1 MRRQRNVVRA
11 AGSRAGGSEVRRGF
25 TLVEMV
31 VVMIIAAVAVG
42 VTAPALMRMAG
53 VRGDEGDATPLA
65 ALLRAARREA
75 VEGGVVA
82 SLYLDPETRNFR
94 IDTAGPAGAGV
105 LTESLLEMDPGV
117 TLANDSLR
125 VRFIFRPDGSVFG
138 DTLMVHG
145 QWGSSRVSVDRWTG
159 AIRVEAW

>member
-1 MRRQRNVVRA
+1 
-11 AGSRAGGSEVRRGF
+11 
-25 TLVEMV
+25 MV
-31 VVMIIAAVAVG
+31 IVMVIAAIMVG
-42 VTAPALMRMAG
+42 VAAPALMRMAG

-65 ALLRAARREA
+65 ALLRSARRQS
-75 VEGGVVA
+75 VEGRVIA
-82 SLYLDPETRNFR
+82 SLYLDPETRR
-94 IDTAGPAGAGV
+94 YRVDTAGPGGAGLLAEDV
-105 LTESLLEMDPGV
+105 LEMDPGV

-125 VRFIFRPDGSVFG
+125 VQFIFRPDGSVFG